1 MVQATLFLTF
11 FIGVLAF
18 LSMSLVNA
26 EDPYRFF
33 TWEVTYGTISPIPNF
48 PQQAI
53 LINGQF
59 PGPTLDCVTNDNVIV
74 NVINKLDEPFLLTW
88 NGVKQRK
95 SSWQDGVL
103 GTNCPIPPNSNW
115 TYKMQMKD
123 QIGTFNYFPS
133 TLLHRLAGGY
143 GGYNVRA
150 RAVIPIPY
158 QIPDGEFTV
167 IISDWWKTDHK
178 VLQQGLDAGDPLP
191 FINALL
197 INGSTN
203 STSFEGESGKS
214 YLFRVSNLAATV
226 AINFRIQGHTLRLI
240 EVEGSHT
247 QQEVYESFDLHVG
260 QSAAFLVTL
269 HGLAK
274 DYFIV
279 ASTRFTKPILTATA
293 SLHYVGSKT
302 HPCGPL
308 PIAPTYHLHWSMKQA
323 RTVRWNLTANAAR
336 PNPQGSFRYGT
347 IKVVRTLVFANSPAK
362 INGKLR
368 YAVNGISYTD
378 PSTPLKLADF
388 LNIPGVFELNS
399 IKDTPPVNTTMVLG
413 TSVLA
418 TTLHDFVEII
428 FQNNEK
434 TVQSWHLDGY
444 DFWPVAYANGVWN
457 STLRRKYNLVDANP
471 RNTVQVYPLGWT
483 AILASLD
490 NKGMWNLRS
499 AIWPR
504 RYLGQQLYVRV
515 WNAEHSLFTEYD
527 LPDNVLFCGKAH
539 P

>member
-1 MVQATLFLTF
+1 MAKATLFLQF
-11 FIGVLAF
+11 FVGILAC
-18 LSMSLVNA
+18 LSMSVVKA
-26 EDPYRFF
+26 ENPYRYF
-33 TWEVTYGTISPIPNF
+33 TWEVTYGTVSPLPNF
-48 PQQAI
+48 PQRGI

-88 NGVKQRK
+88 NGIKQRK

-123 QIGTFNYFPS
+123 QIGTFMYFPS

-143 GGYNVRA
+143 GGYIIRA
-150 RAVIPIPY
+150 RSVIPIPY
-158 QIPDGEFTV
+158 EIPVGEFIV
-167 IISDWWKTDHK
+167 LVSDWWKTDNK
-178 VLQQGLDAGDPLP
+178 VLQQKLDAGNPLP
-191 FINALL
+191 FTDSLL
-197 INGSTN
+197 INGLPN
-203 STSFEGESGKS
+203 STTFEGISGKT
-214 YLFRVSNLAATV
+214 YMFRVSNIGSTV
-226 AINFRIQGHTLRLI
+226 SINFRIQDHTMRLI

-247 QQEVYESFDLHVG
+247 QQEIYETFDLHVG

-269 HGLAK
+269 NGLQK
-274 DYFIV
+274 EYYIV

-293 SLHYVGSKT
+293 VLRYAGAT
-302 HPCGPL
+302 TPPYGPL
-308 PIAPTYHLHWSMKQA
+308 PIGPTYHLHWSMKQA

-336 PNPQGSFRYGT
+336 PNPQGSFHYGG
-347 IKVVRTLVFANSPAK
+347 IQVVRTLVLANSAAK
-362 INGKLR
+362 IDDKLR

-378 PSTPLKLADF
+378 PHTPLKLADF

-399 IKDTPPVNTTMVLG
+399 IRDTPPVNTTTVLG
-413 TSVLA
+413 TSVLG

-428 FQNNEK
+428 FQNNEN

-444 DFWPVAYANGVWN
+444 DFWTVAFANGVWN
-457 STLRRKYNLVDANP
+457 STLRKKYNLVDAP
-471 RNTVQVYPLGWT
+471 TRNTVQVYPFGWT

-504 RYLGQQLYVRV
+504 RYLGQQLYFRV
-515 WNAEHSLFTEYD
+515 WNAEISLFTEYN
-527 LPDNVLFCGKAH
+527 LPDNALFCGKAH
-539 P
+539 R